1 MHNEATVIGRVT
13 AVFEDKDARFVVVE
27 DKSNPKYPVSV
38 ACRFY
43 GKPKEQTNDVGN
55 GELVK
60 VTGNCK
66 SREHQ
71 GRWYTDFSAWRLTR
85 LVQEIPMV
93 SRSAKPAAS
102 EEAPPVDDSD
112 VPF

>member
-1 MHNEATVIGRVT
+1 MHNEAIVIGRVT
-13 AVFEDKDARFVVVE
+13 AVFDDKDARFVVVE

-71 GRWYTDFSAWRLTR
+71 GRWYTDFSAWKLTR
-85 LVQEIPMV
+85 LASPARTQQQ
-93 SRSAKPAAS
+93 SAS
-102 EEAPPVDDSD
+102 PPSDDSD
-112 VPF
+112 NVPF